1 MSGLQQVHLRVN
13 DAATGQP
20 TPVRI
25 RVTDADGKYHA
36 PFGRLTQ
43 FASGPNQ
50 DVGGNVLLGGK
61 PWAYIDGAC
70 EIALPPGPI
79 HVSIAKG
86 PEYLPVESDV
96 QLVAGKLSLRLQ
108 IGRWT
113 DWRREG
119 WQSGDTRVHYI
130 GPHGAL
136 LEAQAED
143 VAFVHLLA
151 RQTET
156 TDSFGQAQPAIPN
169 LLAFSGQAPCL
180 QAPGHAVIVNT
191 ENWHPHLGSVGLLHC
206 HRVVHP
212 LTFGGPGGIDAWTLA
227 DWCGQ
232 CHRKRGLVMWTRTL
246 HESEDFDHG
255 EPLVDLLL
263 GEVDAFELDH
273 FEDSPFDALPLWYD
287 LLNLGLRVPLAGA
300 SGKDGNGIALGT
312 MRTYVHVPQSGAP
325 TSGEWIEGLRAGR
338 SFISNGPLLSFR
350 VNDELPGAVV
360 ACGSGKVRV
369 RARACS
375 VVPFDALEVV
385 ANGAAVAAAAAAGS
399 PASADIDVD
408 VPVTASS
415 WLAARCTGQALV
427 FHRPANQRLFAHT
440 SPVYVDVAGTPL
452 RPDAEVAR
460 RFAREIDRMIAW
472 CQTKARCPTPPLRE
486 RLTAG
491 FIKARDRLRALCQ

>member
-1 MSGLQQVHLRVN
+1 MSGHVHLRVN

-25 RVTDADGKYHA
+25 RVTDGDGKVHA
-36 PFGRLTQ
+36 PLGRLAQ

-50 DVGGNVLLGGK
+50 EVGGNVLLGGK

-70 EIALPPGPI
+70 EINLPPGQI

-86 PEYLPVESDV
+86 PEYTPVEADV
-96 QLVAGKLSLRLQ
+96 PLTPGKLALRFQ
-108 IGRWT
+108 IERWS
-113 DWRREG
+113 DLRREG
-119 WQSGDTRVHYI
+119 WHSGDTRVHFLP
-130 GPHGAL
+130 PHAAL

-151 RQTET
+151 RQTQVM
-156 TDSFGQAQPAIPN
+156 DSFNQAQPAVPN

-191 ENWHPHLGSVGLLHC
+191 ENWHPQLGSLGLLHG

-212 LTFGGPGGIDAWTLA
+212 LTFGGPDGIDDWTLA

-232 CHRKRGLVMWTRTL
+232 CHRKHGLVVWTRTL
-246 HESEDFDHG
+246 HESEDFDYG

-287 LLNLGLRVPLAGA
+287 LLNLGLRIPLAGA

-312 MRTYVHVPQSGAP
+312 MRTYVHIPSASEP
-325 TSGEWIEGLRAGR
+325 TSKEWIEGLRSGR
-338 SFISNGPLLSFR
+338 SFISNGPLVSFTA
-350 VNDELPGAVV
+350 DDQLPGAVV
-360 ACGSGKVRV
+360 STESGSVRV
-369 RARACS
+369 RARAQS
-375 VVPFDALEVV
+375 LVPFDLLEIVQ
-385 ANGAAVAAAAAAGS
+385 NGTVIAQAAATGS
-399 PASADIDVD
+399 PASANLDVEA
-408 VPVTASS
+408 PIAESS
-415 WLAARCTGQALV
+415 WLTARCTGQTHV
-427 FHRPANQRLFAHT
+427 FHRPANQRIFAHT
-440 SPVYVDVAGTPL
+440 SPLYVNVPERPL
-452 RPDAEVAR
+452 RPNSAAAQ
-460 RFAREIDRMIAW
+460 RFAREIERMIAW
-472 CQTKARCPTPPLRE
+472 CQTKARCPTPQMRE

-491 FIKARDRLRALCQ
+491 FVRALERLRGWI